1 MRDVLPQLIERV
13 RQGPVVLARII
24 AVTGA
29 GPREVGAAM
38 IITGAGEVI
47 GSLSGGC
54 VEAAVTESAVHVL
67 DTGEA
72 VLERFGIADPDGLAI
87 GLTCG
92 GEMEVFLECVDTTRL
107 PLLEALDHDIRAGV
121 AAAVATT
128 LHSAPDW
135 HLIRSGAA
143 IDGAD
148 LAAAQALPGR
158 AADVAA
164 APPVVSAPGG
174 VRAAD
179 RVADGAEHAATNRTD
194 RSVTGDEES
203 GVADAGESVVVGGAG
218 GVSRDALNLARAGRT
233 GTVGT
238 EECMPTA
245 FPPRAF
251 VQSFGPPARMILA
264 GANDFVR
271 ALSRLGAQLGYR
283 VTVVDARETFTT
295 AARFPAAHEVVV
307 DWPHRYLRRE
317 HEHGRI
323 DARTVVVVLTHD
335 SKFDVPMLA
344 TALAMEEL
352 AFVGALG
359 SRRTHTDRLERLTAA
374 GVGPEQLRRL
384 RSPVGLDLNASTPDE
399 TAVSIAAQIIAEAG
413 GASGRPLAAT
423 DGPIHR

>member
-164 APPVVSAPGG
+164 APPLVSAPGG

-179 RVADGAEHAATNRTD
+179 RVAD
-194 RSVTGDEES
+194 
-203 GVADAGESVVVGGAG
+203 GAG